1 MKKYITVIAVLLLL
15 FMSASEIGHAQKKKK
30 GNPFEVPNS
39 VTNISKENTYPNP
52 AQDLPHLQP
61 SELASEL
68 LETAD
73 VKIEN
78 PNLIR
83 LLNESSIK
91 STPFAVGY
99 RATIYLG
106 LWPLSYESRE
116 TSVNWEYR
124 KASVNRI
131 DNRGGNN
138 VQKVHYIQEE
148 EAKMSGGLTTKTPNS
163 DEVKKMMMLKAS
175 EKTGLPLSFET
186 VIGKGTKTE
195 SQVYNVQPKKLGYI
209 YGYVPAVNEKGKVT
223 YGEVYLVLKGSKK
236 MLVVKNITQ
245 QGIGAWIPV
254 QDHLSLQFI
263 MTDTPQ

>member
-1 MKKYITVIAVLLLL
+1 MKKYIAVIASLLLL
-15 FMSASEIGHAQKKKK
+15 LMSSNEIVFAEKTKK
-30 GNPFEVPNS
+30 GKQYEIPNS

-116 TSVNWEYR
+116 TSVNWEYKR
-124 KASVNRI
+124 ASVNRI
-131 DNRGGNN
+131 DNRGGNS

-148 EAKMSGGLTTKTPNS
+148 EAKMSGGLTTKAPNS

-195 SQVYNVQPKKLGYI
+195 GQVYNVQPKKLGYI
-209 YGYVPAVNEKGKVT
+209 YGYVPAVNEKGKMT